1 MRQSSRRG
9 NLNSILVNLFEFS
22 LSELLILT
30 WACRHS
36 LSFIVTLSFPC
47 IPFGWA
53 MWTADSS
60 ASSSIW
66 MSDSPLRSRSSTAG
80 QSVARLSP
88 GTKAARNNWKISRE
102 VFFFVKFRKWRRFSV
117 QLIWKDLPH
126 SLLLL
131 SESSQQ
137 ADRPNIL
144 WTARSWR
151 RTLWFWRPC
160 PEKWIFIEH
169 PKLFRLFCIWKI
181 KSDILV
187 ASKS

>member
-102 VFFFVKFRKWRRFSV
+102 VFFLWNFESGEDFQFSWFEKTYHTASCSFLNLRSKLIVRIFFEQRDLGDELSDSGDHVLKSGYLSSIQSYLGYFVF
-117 QLIWKDLPH
+117 
-126 SLLLL
+126 
-131 SESSQQ
+131 E
-137 ADRPNIL
+137 
-144 WTARSWR
+144 
-151 RTLWFWRPC
+151 
-160 PEKWIFIEH
+160 
-169 PKLFRLFCIWKI
+169 RLNQTF
-181 KSDILV
+181 
-187 ASKS
+187 